1 MLFLLGS
8 CVVPPRYI
16 TERYIKN
23 HIEQHN
29 VGEQSAIKMWW
40 IFDNQV
46 EGDNTYTEF
55 VGYEY
60 NGERGLV
67 IGADWLSSPRDLFL
81 GDNTIA
87 IDYNIIELDLK
98 ECQSILDNYN
108 ILLNKSN
115 STKAEKNEFVYHDYT
130 VNEDLFISFR
140 VKGRGMGT
148 SSSASQYTV
157 IIDFWIRGDK
167 YLVDG
172 KKLVRSLREFMSYSA
187 VSASQEA
194 SEDSDLSSQTEFD
207 SILDSLLDV
216 RLQLEAKLSNKS
228 SFLNDE
234 WAFLVDQMVSNS
246 SNSKV
251 KSQRY
256 LTEWFDYKPVTTND
270 LRNITYDG
278 FDQNKTSWIG
288 FLMNKMIEFET
299 QLLDSLG
306 D

>member
-1 MLFLLGS
+1 MCFLLGS

-23 HIEQHN
+23 HIEQHT
-29 VGEQSAIKMWW
+29 VGEQSEIKMWW

-67 IGADWLSSPRDLFL
+67 IGAEWLSSTRDQFL

-87 IDYNIIELDLK
+87 IDYHFVELDLK

-108 ILLNKSN
+108 ILLNKSK
-115 STKAEKNEFVYHDYT
+115 STKAGKNEFVYHDYT
-130 VNEDLFISFR
+130 VNEDLVISFR
-140 VKGRGMGT
+140 AKGKGMGA

-172 KKLVRSLREFMSYSA
+172 KNLVKNLREFMSYSA
-187 VSASQEA
+187 ASASQES
-194 SEDSDLSSQTEFD
+194 SEDNDLSLQTEFN

-246 SNSKV
+246 SNTKMKAQNS
-251 KSQRY
+251 
-256 LTEWFDYKPVTTND
+256 LTEWFDYKPVTTD
-270 LRNITYDG
+270 DIRNITYDG

-299 QLLDSLG
+299 ELLNNLD